1 MNPFLTYLISNVN
14 EKEVVEEN
22 FPIGFS
28 VNQSLV
34 KVDFFERILADNK
47 NSCFFL

>member
-1 MNPFLTYLISNVN
+1 MIKN

-28 VNQSLV
+28 INQSLV
-34 KVDFFERILADNK
+34 KVDFLK
-47 NSCFFL
+47 